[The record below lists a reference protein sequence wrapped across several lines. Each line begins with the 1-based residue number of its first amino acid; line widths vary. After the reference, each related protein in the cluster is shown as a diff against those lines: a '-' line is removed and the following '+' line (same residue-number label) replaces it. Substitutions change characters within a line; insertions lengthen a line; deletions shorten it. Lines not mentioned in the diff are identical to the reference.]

1 MHLLCVPGARF
12 CVVEAMAMQLP
23 YTNTLNHFR
32 NKAFSF
38 VPFVYFL
45 IISHSNFHFSLSL
58 ALSYSLLRHLF
69 HLIFGGF
76 HFCQRHSFNLFL
88 NRFYFQLSTPI
99 LCTHST
105 L

>member
-1 MHLLCVPGARF
+1 MHLLCVAGARF

-58 ALSYSLLRHLF
+58 SHSLILF
-69 HLIFGGF
+69 FAIFF
-76 HFCQRHSFNLFL
+76 ISFLGAFTFVSVT
-88 NRFYFQLSTPI
+88 RSICF
-99 LCTHST
+99 
-105 L
+105 